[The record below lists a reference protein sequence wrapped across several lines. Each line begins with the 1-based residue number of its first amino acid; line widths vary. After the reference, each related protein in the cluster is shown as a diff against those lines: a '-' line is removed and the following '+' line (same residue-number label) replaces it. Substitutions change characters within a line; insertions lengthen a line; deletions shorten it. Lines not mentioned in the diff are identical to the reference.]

1 MHLSKTGLDVKMK
14 PEDYISA
21 PHACYKL
28 HLTCSILK
36 GIQDKTNSPDNALRD
51 KTEIWRCKATVD
63 RDTDEL
69 TRVVLK
75 TVIFIAD

>member
-1 MHLSKTGLDVKMK
+1 MHLSKTGLDVEMK
-14 PEDYISA
+14 PEDYICST
-21 PHACYKL
+21 CYKL
-28 HLTCSILK
+28 HLSILK

-51 KTEIWRCKATVD
+51 NTEIWRCKATVD